1 MDKCPES
8 RPPRPRWHSARLL
21 QVLLILIG
29 GINVA
34 SAAVSLPSGS
44 SLNLGGGQL
53 SLGETSLTLTGTLDV
68 AGGQLTGVS
77 DLSTLTGSLLMAGSG
92 LIELSGDWFVQ
103 GTFVPG
109 TGAVRVIDSVSG
121 ISMVRGSNAFSALSL
136 TSTLGKHIVLEP
148 GSVQTINQLLTI
160 SGTAAR
166 PIQIER
172 QPSGPAAEINLLP
185 TGAQSI
191 IHVGVSNVHATGQP
205 LAPLQSN
212 EGGSGNAF
220 GWFGQMF
227 PSSVPIPAGSPFS
240 LMTLLLLVLLTARM
254 AIAGV
259 ATNRTGEA

>member
-1 MDKCPES
+1 M
-8 RPPRPRWHSARLL
+8 
-21 QVLLILIG
+21 
-29 GINVA
+29 NVA

-77 DLSTLTGSLLMAGSG
+77 DLSTLTGGLLMAGSG

-148 GSVQTINQLLTI
+148 GSVQTISQLLTI

-172 QPSGPAAEINLLP
+172 LPTGPAAEINLLP
-185 TGAQSI
+185 GGAQSI

-227 PSSVPIPAGSPFS
+227 PSTLPIPAGSPFS

-254 AIAGV
+254 AIVGL
-259 ATNRTGEA
+259 ATNKTGEA